1 MKKVIL
7 LFVALLLF
15 SSLSAYGDFPKL
27 INYQGMLTQLDG
39 TTPVNDGNYNLTFKI
54 YGSAGGTDSLWRE
67 NHPSV
72 QVTNGLFN
80 VILGSVTT
88 LNLPFNTSYWLGIRV
103 GSDAELSPRIQLTSV
118 GYAYRAL
125 IADTATVAV
134 SAPTGGGWTDDGT
147 VVRLQTSTDEVG
159 IGTTDPDANLH
170 IYENTNGFV
179 GIHIE
184 NPNTGSGSAEGIY
197 FVNEDGDMAAIR
209 LYDDNSTYPSQMRI
223 FNNRPNGSIHLSN
236 TGGGITFTNNGNM
249 GITTTNPQNKLD
261 VEGAMVVG
269 STYSGSY
276 TAPSNGMLVQGNVG
290 IGTTSP
296 DAKLEV
302 YHTTSGEIARFK
314 NTQTSGWIDFYEGAI
329 VRGYLGF
336 GDDNSLFTDQLGDAL
351 ALRSQAALQLG
362 SGTGS
367 DLTILG
373 SGNVGIGTTNPEAN
387 LHIYENTNG
396 FVGLFIENPNT
407 GSSSAEGIYFSNEN
421 GDMAAIRLYDDNST
435 YPSQMR
441 IFNNRPSGSIHFL
454 TSNGHVTL
462 TNDGRVV
469 CSELQLTGGS
479 DIAEPFEMK
488 EPNKIE
494 PGMVVV
500 IDPDNPGKLKV
511 SIKAYDRCVA
521 GIVSGAGGIKP
532 GVRMMS
538 DESFKNNHHVALTG
552 RVYALCDASF
562 GSIEPGDLLTTS
574 PTSGYAMKVTDYQ
587 RAQGAI
593 LGKAMTKLDKGQGLV
608 SVLVTLQ

>member
-1 MKKVIL
+1 MNRFIFLSGLIIL
-7 LFVALLLF
+7 VFLA
-15 SSLSAYGDFPKL
+15 SLCLAGIPKL
-27 INYQGMLTQLDG
+27 INYQGMLTQSDG
-39 TTPVNDGNYNLTFKI
+39 TTPVNDGNYNLIFKI

-103 GSDAELSPRIQLTSV
+103 GSDDELSPRIQLTSV
-118 GYAYRAL
+118 GYAYRAQ

-147 VVRLQTSTDEVG
+147 VVRLTTITD
-159 IGTTDPDANLH
+159 
-170 IYENTNGFV
+170 
-179 GIHIE
+179 
-184 NPNTGSGSAEGIY
+184 
-197 FVNEDGDMAAIR
+197 
-209 LYDDNSTYPSQMRI
+209 
-223 FNNRPNGSIHLSN
+223 
-236 TGGGITFTNNGNM
+236 
-249 GITTTNPQNKLD
+249 
-261 VEGAMVVG
+261 
-269 STYSGSY
+269 
-276 TAPSNGMLVQGNVG
+276 NVG
-290 IGTTSP
+290 IGTSSP
-296 DAKLEV
+296 AEKLHV
-302 YHTTSGEIARFK
+302 AGDIRLNAGGDIA
-314 NTQTSGWIDFYEGAI
+314 
-329 VRGYLGF
+329 F
-336 GDDNSLFTDQLGDAL
+336 GDDYTMIEEFSDDLYITADDDIILEPDDDISIRADGGSDWIWLNPSAQKIAIGTTSPNANLDVVWGGATSYAIRGEWGGSSLGAAILAKNTGTGGDAIQAVADGSGRS
-351 ALRSQAALQLG
+351 ALYAWGKSGVDYAIRGDADGATWAGYFDGKAYVSDKIAIGTTSPGVKLHVEGGTDVESNDPNTGYLILGPSTGTHIAMDNNEIMAKG
-362 SGTGS
+362 SGT
-367 DLTILG
+367 
-373 SGNVGIGTTNPEAN
+373 TTSTLYFQNDGG
-387 LHIYENTNG
+387 NTNFG
-396 FVGLFIENPNT
+396 
-407 GSSSAEGIYFSNEN
+407 
-421 GDMAAIRLYDDNST
+421 
-435 YPSQMR
+435 
-441 IFNNRPSGSIHFL
+441 
-454 TSNGHVTL
+454 
-462 TNDGRVV
+462 GRVV

-511 SIKAYDRCVA
+511 STKAYDRCVA

-538 DESFKNNHHVALTG
+538 DESFENNHHVALTG